1 MTMAQIDDYTAMYQ
15 WDLMAGVLQALID
28 DGPKFAVTA
37 DFSTQIMR
45 SMDATLAAEGSLTR
59 LTDMEH
65 ALKHTSA
72 AAINNA
78 FFTEFAGLM
87 SSIQKWYISGTGT
100 GQGAFASMSTMFA
113 DRHYRVPFNLT
124 DAWLRAQGA
133 SLSSTYLSCVAEV
146 ILCVATK
153 DVASTYVYSNVLDTD
168 MSFAPLVVEAVG
180 DIGAGDLDLAYT
192 ATYSDDTTGAET
204 EVISNTMSGGDQV
217 LIASN
222 DVTGDG
228 ITSGNDTVPMG
239 ATAGMVAGQ
248 HVLIQDRTWP
258 VAMTADCD
266 GAASFT
272 AEDTLPFIP
281 GDVVYLHDD
290 DTANE
295 EATIENIN
303 HESKTIT
310 LTAAC
315 AGTFTTAENAF
326 MRLKT
331 ADGYGWTEILAIG
344 TVNANTSLV
353 LDDDLNHTYSDQAFV
368 QRVIKSIASVAL
380 TNGTN
385 GDAINITAIP
395 DRPGYATLN
404 A

>member
-1 MTMAQIDDYTAMYQ
+1 MAQIDDYTAMYS
-15 WDLMAGVLQALID
+15 WDLMAGVLQACVD
-28 DGPKFAVTA
+28 DGAKFSTTA
-37 DFSTQIMR
+37 DWSTQIMR
-45 SMDATLAAEGSLTR
+45 SADTTLAAEGSLTR
-59 LTDMEH
+59 LTDMQS
-65 ALKHTSA
+65 ALKHTSS

-87 SSIQKWYISGTGT
+87 SSIYKWYINGTGT

-133 SLSSTYLSCVAEV
+133 SLSSTYLSCVEEV
-146 ILCVATK
+146 ILCVATM
-153 DVASTYVYSNVLDTD
+153 AGAPTYVYSNVLDTD
-168 MSFAPLVVEAVG
+168 MDFAPLVVEAVG

-315 AGTFTTAENAF
+315 AGTFTTAQNAF

-331 ADGYGWTEILAIG
+331 ADGYGWAEILAIG
-344 TVNANTSLV
+344 TVNANVSLV

-368 QRVIKSIASVAL
+368 QRVIKSVASVVL

-385 GDAINITAIP
+385 GDIAKITAIP